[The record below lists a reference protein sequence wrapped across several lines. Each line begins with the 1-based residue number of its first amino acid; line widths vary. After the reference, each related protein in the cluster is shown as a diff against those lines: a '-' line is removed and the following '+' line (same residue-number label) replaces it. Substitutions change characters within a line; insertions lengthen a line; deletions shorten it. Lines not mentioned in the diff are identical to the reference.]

1 MKKLADGIFD
11 NLTCK
16 PKLTIKESNDLDY
29 IDLQTIFDPD
39 TSQKLTLQ
47 ISKSLRLPCV
57 ATSMTPQTLINYI
70 WGWENG
76 LWKPVDLTIPTGDNY
91 VRFKD
96 TETGNYGDLALVAV
110 QAQVGYNPILT
121 WSQGMVIKKDLSV
134 GGFVSANQGLIA
146 LGSGMWEQFEPP
158 GAWLHHSEMHALHD
172 IATLPS
178 APGNPELKQYY
189 INNGNSRLYQ
199 WNGSTWVDKGHT
211 SSYNYMFDTFYIR
224 RAGYTLQIPP
234 TTPGIPIN
242 YSDLGHL
249 ACNIVNALKI
259 QFGVDTNLFRDSA
272 NVLKTDDSLIVSQN
286 LWCDALAVNTS
297 AGITGALSAS
307 SISSSGVIHG
317 GGSSGDAFKV
327 GDDIYIVDVNN
338 ANRLSLQGAQSR
350 TQAGIQF
357 GSGGMWLYRD
367 SAYLRCSSG
376 FVADGTVAVGTYAS
390 GGTGS
395 AVYFNS
401 SHQLC
406 QGTSLTVYKTNIET
420 LDDASW
426 IYSLRPVTFDWK
438 DDKDAQLFGRQIGL
452 VAEEVQPIAPLLTFN
467 DVQTGKLQGVIY
479 EKLAVPMLV
488 ELQKLR
494 HEVDE
499 LKTKL
504 AA

>member
-1 MKKLADGIFD
+1 M
-11 NLTCK
+11 
-16 PKLTIKESNDLDY
+16 
-29 IDLQTIFDPD
+29 
-39 TSQKLTLQ
+39 
-47 ISKSLRLPCV
+47 
-57 ATSMTPQTLINYI
+57 
-70 WGWENG
+70 
-76 LWKPVDLTIPTGDNY
+76 
-91 VRFKD
+91 
-96 TETGNYGDLALVAV
+96 
-110 QAQVGYNPILT
+110 
-121 WSQGMVIKKDLSV
+121 
-134 GGFVSANQGLIA
+134 
-146 LGSGMWEQFEPP
+146 
-158 GAWLHHSEMHALHD
+158 
-172 IATLPS
+172 
-178 APGNPELKQYY
+178 
-189 INNGNSRLYQ
+189 
-199 WNGSTWVDKGHT
+199 WNGSSWITRNFSG
-211 SSYNYMFDTFYIR
+211 YYDTIFLFKSDGISPAHLDLGNLTAQGAINFYDDNVR
-224 RAGYTLQIPP
+224 FYRDANNLRVQ
-234 TTPGIPIN
+234 TPG
-242 YSDLGHL
+242 G
-249 ACNIVNALKI
+249 A
-259 QFGVDTNLFRDSA
+259 G
-272 NVLKTDDSLIVSQN
+272 LIVEQN
-286 LWCDALAVNTS
+286 LWCNALAVNTS

-317 GGSSGDAFKV
+317 GGGSGDAFKV
-327 GDDIYIVDVNN
+327 GDDIYIVDVDN

-401 SHQLC
+401 SHQLY
-406 QGTSLTVYKTNIET
+406 QGTSLMVYKTNIET

>member
-1 MKKLADGIFD
+1 MVDGVFD
-11 NLTCK
+11 LLTCK
-16 PKLTIKESNDLDY
+16 PKLTIKAPNDQDY
-29 IDLQTIFDPD
+29 IDLETKRPD
-39 TSQKLTLQ
+39 AQNLFLE
-47 ISKSLRLPCV
+47 ISKRVNFPYQFPQRSKTQLVDCIFRYVDGTWAPLGLPASEAAGRITFSDSNSEKVIDLFGIISTWPDPYEYEPLLATNVGMVVQKDFAAGGFLSTQQGEVWIGHGRHSSTDVPKIIMMHSGYDTLYLRKFNEHGVSDAANLNLGKLEIQSQNNKFAV
-57 ATSMTPQTLINYI
+57 TAGDSGLNQDTFLIPQ
-70 WGWENG
+70 
-76 LWKPVDLTIPTGDNY
+76 
-91 VRFKD
+91 
-96 TETGNYGDLALVAV
+96 
-110 QAQVGYNPILT
+110 NP
-121 WSQGMVIKKDLSV
+121 SQG
-134 GGFVSANQGLIA
+134 GLG
-146 LGSGMWEQFEPP
+146 LGTVAYPF
-158 GAWLHHSEMHALHD
+158 
-172 IATLPS
+172 
-178 APGNPELKQYY
+178 K
-189 INNGNSRLYQ
+189 
-199 WNGSTWVDKGHT
+199 WVD
-211 SSYNYMFDTFYIR
+211 
-224 RAGYTLQIPP
+224 A
-234 TTPGIPIN
+234 TTVFTNGINSLSGGAISV
-242 YSDLGHL
+242 YVSLD
-249 ACNIVNALKI
+249 CN
-259 QFGVDTNLFRDSA
+259 T
-272 NVLKTDDSLIVSQN
+272 
-286 LWCDALAVNTS
+286 
-297 AGITGALSAS
+297 
-307 SISSSGVIHG
+307 VIHG

-406 QGTSLTVYKTNIET
+406 QGTSLMVYKTNIET

>member
-1 MKKLADGIFD
+1 M
-11 NLTCK
+11 
-16 PKLTIKESNDLDY
+16 
-29 IDLQTIFDPD
+29 
-39 TSQKLTLQ
+39 
-47 ISKSLRLPCV
+47 
-57 ATSMTPQTLINYI
+57 
-70 WGWENG
+70 
-76 LWKPVDLTIPTGDNY
+76 
-91 VRFKD
+91 
-96 TETGNYGDLALVAV
+96 
-110 QAQVGYNPILT
+110 
-121 WSQGMVIKKDLSV
+121 
-134 GGFVSANQGLIA
+134 
-146 LGSGMWEQFEPP
+146 
-158 GAWLHHSEMHALHD
+158 
-172 IATLPS
+172 
-178 APGNPELKQYY
+178 
-189 INNGNSRLYQ
+189 
-199 WNGSTWVDKGHT
+199 
-211 SSYNYMFDTFYIR
+211 
-224 RAGYTLQIPP
+224 
-234 TTPGIPIN
+234 
-242 YSDLGHL
+242 
-249 ACNIVNALKI
+249 
-259 QFGVDTNLFRDSA
+259 
-272 NVLKTDDSLIVSQN
+272 
-286 LWCDALAVNTS
+286 
-297 AGITGALSAS
+297 
-307 SISSSGVIHG
+307 
-317 GGSSGDAFKV
+317 
-327 GDDIYIVDVNN
+327 
-338 ANRLSLQGAQSR
+338 SLQGAQSR

-406 QGTSLTVYKTNIET
+406 QGTSLMVYKTNIET